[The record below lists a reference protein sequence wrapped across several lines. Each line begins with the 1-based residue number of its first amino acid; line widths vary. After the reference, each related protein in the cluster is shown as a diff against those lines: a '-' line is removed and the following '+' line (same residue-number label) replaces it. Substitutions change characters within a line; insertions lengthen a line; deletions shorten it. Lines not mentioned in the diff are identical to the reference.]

1 MRTYSVTI
9 SDTRNVREGF
19 LVVQDWWLNLF
30 PENWGELLSE
40 PLVMLALIGLLI
52 LVTAIL
58 LPDDDEGPKNNV

>member
-1 MRTYSVTI
+1 
-9 SDTRNVREGF
+9 
-19 LVVQDWWLNLF
+19 VQDWWLNLF
-30 PENWGELLSE
+30 PEKWGELLSG